1 MHQDQDKDFTF
12 QLREMLGKFPAGLKL
27 TPHDLVLV
35 GWLYFWEKSTRQ
47 KDIPDRELIWQI
59 DQAVKTLNLKEA
71 ISSTAALDRLLQYRL
86 VRRSI
91 TGSGAGAYCL
101 TRLGRGLAEDVMA
114 EINLDSDELST
125 HINHAYRI
133 LHSHLQSGNIQ
144 ELEGFLRHVFLSSVA
159 ESIEYKMQSI
169 EESILEQESKVKELG
184 TGQDDAAFE
193 LAVQTIQTSRQFLEE
208 LLQTLQT
215 GSPYYPL
222 YELLY
227 ECREK
232 AATAHLSEDVER
244 CLDFLDGLRR
254 RIEQMLGHI
263 IHFVHECV
271 SYQSLIGSLAYRD
284 RVARK
289 QQEILSRALHIDLRM
304 PVIEQHSLPE
314 MSMNWSRQEQK
325 KPVAISLDKLR
336 ALEEYVPEEVKAR
349 RVPWK
354 EDFLNLARQEWG
366 EAEGTALE
374 LGSWLRDLV
383 CRIPGDDQE
392 ILQGLWFLIQ
402 DMPDWEPAVLVDKDE
417 DRPWTDMGG
426 FYLEPVVLLADTEQY
441 DQTLCLKNT

>member
-1 MHQDQDKDFTF
+1 MHQDEDKDFTF

-27 TPHDLVLV
+27 TPHDLVFV

-59 DQAVKTLNLKEA
+59 DQAVKTLDLKEA
-71 ISSTAALDRLLQYRL
+71 ISNTAALDRLLQYRL

-125 HINHAYRI
+125 HINHAYSI
-133 LHSHLQSGNIQ
+133 LRRHLDEHNVQ

-159 ESIEYKMQSI
+159 ESMEYKLQSI
-169 EESILEQESKVKELG
+169 EESILEQETRVKELG
-184 TGQDDAAFE
+184 FGQDDQAFE
-193 LAVQTIQTSRQFLEE
+193 MAVETIKTSRLYLEE

-232 AATAHLSEDVER
+232 KDLAHLNQDVEI

-254 RIEQMLGHI
+254 RIEQMLSHLI
-263 IHFVHECV
+263 NFIHECV
-271 SYQSLIGSLAYRD
+271 SYQSQMGSLAYRD

-289 QQEILSRALHIDLRM
+289 QQEILARALHIDLRM
-304 PVIEQHSLPE
+304 PVIEQYSLPE

-325 KPVAISLDKLR
+325 KPVVISLDKLK
-336 ALEEYVPEEVKAR
+336 ALEDYIPEEIKTR

-354 EDFLNLARQEWG
+354 DDFLSLARQEWQ
-366 EAEGTALE
+366 EADGAGLE

-383 CRIPGDDQE
+383 VRFPGEEEE
-392 ILQGLWFLIQ
+392 ILQGLWFMIQ
-402 DMPDWEPAVLVDKDE
+402 DMPDWDPVVVVDKNE
-417 DRPWTDMGG
+417 DRPWTDMGS
-426 FYLEPVVLLADTEQY
+426 FYLEPVLLRSAGFSGGARM
-441 DQTLCLKNT
+441 